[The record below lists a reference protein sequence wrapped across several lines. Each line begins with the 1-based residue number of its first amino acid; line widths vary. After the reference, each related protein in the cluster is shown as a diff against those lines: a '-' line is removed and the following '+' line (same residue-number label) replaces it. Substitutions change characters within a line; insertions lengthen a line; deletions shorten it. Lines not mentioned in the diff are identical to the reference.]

1 MVTIT
6 CDSFNDELLQV
17 AKTISE
23 RQKDVVKII
32 TPTDVLEV
40 HHEKEKTLHEQE
52 KEKNHVRKTKEK
64 EP

>member
-6 CDSFNDELLQV
+6 CDSINDELLQV

-40 HHEKEKTLHEQE
+40 HHEKEKTLRKAE
-52 KEKNHVRKTKEK
+52 KEENQRRESKQA

>member
-1 MVTIT
+1 MVTIA
-6 CDSFNDELLQV
+6 CDVITNELLHV

-40 HHEKEKTLHEQE
+40 HHEKERTLHKEE
-52 KEKNHVRKTKEK
+52 KESQPRESKPA